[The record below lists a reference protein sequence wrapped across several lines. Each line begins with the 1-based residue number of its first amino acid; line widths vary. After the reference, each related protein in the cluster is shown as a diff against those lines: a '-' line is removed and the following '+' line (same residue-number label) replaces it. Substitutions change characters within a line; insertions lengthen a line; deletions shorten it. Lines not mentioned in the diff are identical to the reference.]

1 MLYTMN
7 TKLKK
12 FSVKEKNKISFTDNI
27 FYWIW
32 TSVPSKGFPD
42 RTFAILT
49 IFQFSYALFF
59 VSILL
64 TLFNDEIQLWIYNKP
79 EPIAIPMCILFI
91 ALLLINMK
99 IYNEKKYKKLASN
112 FRLMP
117 IMEKKKSKNI
127 FFLFSF
133 ITILIILT
141 DIILLYS
148 YNSHINNLMQK
159 EYMRFIYTQ

>member
-64 TLFNDEIQLWIYNKP
+64 TLFNDEIQLWIY
-79 EPIAIPMCILFI
+79 LS
-91 ALLLINMK
+91 LI
-99 IYNEKKYKKLASN
+99 
-112 FRLMP
+112 
-117 IMEKKKSKNI
+117 
-127 FFLFSF
+127 
-133 ITILIILT
+133 
-141 DIILLYS
+141 
-148 YNSHINNLMQK
+148 HI
-159 EYMRFIYTQ
+159 